1 MNKVNY
7 DKLMTATS
15 EQITDSDTLLLHCC
29 CAPCL
34 THSLYVMMRMFTNI
48 TVYYSNDNITDIAE
62 WQKRYDE
69 ITKLIDIVNN
79 GNYIAMPSNPI
90 KLECKQLDTT
100 NYLDKAKCMA
110 HEPEGGQ
117 RCYVCYDM
125 RLADSYKY
133 ATDNNYSYYA
143 TTLTVSPY
151 KNCQWLNEIG
161 LSYTSNTTK
170 YLPTDL
176 KKHDGYKHSIQLS
189 NQYQLYRQH
198 YCGCPYSLVPVAIEQ
213 E

>member
-7 DKLMTATS
+7 DKLMTTTASNITS
-15 EQITDSDTLLLHCC
+15 SDTLLLHCC

-34 THSLYVMMRMFTNI
+34 THSLYVMMSIFTDI
-48 TVYYSNDNITDIAE
+48 TVYYSNDNITSSAE
-62 WQKRYDE
+62 WYKRYNE
-69 ITKLIDIVNN
+69 IVQLIDIVNS
-79 GNYIAMPSNPI
+79 GNYISIPTKPI
-90 KLECKQLDTT
+90 KLEYKPLDSA
-100 NYLDKAKCMA
+100 NYLSKVTNNTTDS
-110 HEPEGGQ
+110 EGGQ
-117 RCYVCYDM
+117 RCYICYDM
-125 RLADSYKY
+125 RLADSYQY
-133 ATDNNYSYYA
+133 ATANNYSYYA

-161 LSYTSNTTK
+161 LSYSSNTTK

-198 YCGCPYSLVPVAIEQ
+198 YCGCPYSLQPVVTEQ
-213 E
+213 